1 MQPTCLCIP
10 AYVLTQVP
18 CQVSQSTSHEHHAM
32 PGYLGF
38 CVGNLY
44 NGFCVGNLHKFTRRT
59 HAELR
64 EPHTPAPAKD
74 GLSEVPCRSARCGSL
89 RCRALLRCLPAH
101 GKGSAGLYL
110 PHL

>member
-10 AYVLTQVP
+10 AYVLAQVP
-18 CQVSQSTSHEHHAM
+18 CQVSQSTSHGHHAM
-32 PGYLGF
+32 PGNSGF
-38 CVGNLY
+38 CVG
-44 NGFCVGNLHKFTRRT
+44 KSTQQRT

-74 GLSEVPCRSARCGSL
+74 GLSEVPRRSARCGRL

-101 GKGSAGLYL
+101 AQGFPHFDLYL
-110 PHL
+110 IL